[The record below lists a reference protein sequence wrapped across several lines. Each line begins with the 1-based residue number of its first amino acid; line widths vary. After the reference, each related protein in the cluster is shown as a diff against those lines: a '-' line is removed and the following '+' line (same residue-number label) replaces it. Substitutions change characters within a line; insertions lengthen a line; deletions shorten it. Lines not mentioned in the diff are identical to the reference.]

1 MYTPFKMKGKSP
13 LMKKLI
19 GNQHRLPA
27 ELKAKIEAAPESPTK
42 MMKKSPTKM
51 AKKSPTKKVNPF
63 SAEYKR
69 MTPSQRKKKYG
80 FKTTKEGIEE
90 KKIIG
95 SDKKGTIK
103 GALNQLDKVISPGEK
118 KHISV
123 KNIIKGKGKV
133 VKSGPSPSN
142 TTKKKPTTST
152 NDTTKKKSGPDWKT
166 APAVGTKKRTEWY
179 KKHNLKL
186 DDTTPALMKKAA
198 MKLKKKSPTKMMKK
212 SPSKMAKKSPAQKYK
227 SDAQRKA
234 VHASKADGGKG
245 APAKMMKKS
254 AAKMMKKSVAKLKKK
269 TKGESLKKAVVGKTK
284 KSTAREKR
292 INRNKEFGPIAIK
305 KGLAP
310 KKPKAGDLS
319 PKGRAELKAYEK
331 FYSNKENLKKLKKA
345 QEEYFKNKK

>member
-27 ELKAKIEAAPESPTK
+27 ELKAKIEAAPESPSK

-80 FKTTKEGIEE
+80 FKTTKEGIEK

-103 GALNQLDKVISPGEK
+103 GALNQLDKIISPGEK

-142 TTKKKPTTST
+142 TAKKKPTKPTKNTGYKSRGGGDPYKYKKNADGSYSYIGPDGKTGTIKKGGGGYDALEKST
-152 NDTTKKKSGPDWKT
+152 LKMKKKSM
-166 APAVGTKKRTEWY
+166 A
-179 KKHNLKL
+179 
-186 DDTTPALMKKAA
+186 
-198 MKLKKKSPTKMMKK
+198 
-212 SPSKMAKKSPAQKYK
+212 KMAKKSPAKKYK

-254 AAKMMKKSVAKLKKK
+254 AAKLKKKSAAKMMKKSPNKLNYKKK
-269 TKGESLKKAVVGKTK
+269 
-284 KSTAREKR
+284 
-292 INRNKEFGPIAIK
+292 
-305 KGLAP
+305 
-310 KKPKAGDLS
+310 
-319 PKGRAELKAYEK
+319 
-331 FYSNKENLKKLKKA
+331 
-345 QEEYFKNKK
+345 